1 MEDDQITA
9 ITIQGNEMAMLREKA
24 SIDIQVST
32 AKAYPRDM
40 QKALSNSI
48 FTVTMDIETA
58 STCTYSVPRG
68 GKAITGPSVHL
79 AKILM
84 QNWGNIR
91 GETKVIE
98 IGQRDIT
105 SQSVIWDLENNAA
118 LKVEV
123 KRSIMTDKGTKRMT
137 DDMITVTGNAANS
150 IALRNA
156 IFGII
161 PRAIVDKVYSASQ
174 QKIIG
179 DDQNFAKRVK
189 DVLAGFKKVYDK
201 DEAAVLPLVG
211 KAKIDQLTKG
221 DLVVLIGVAQ
231 ALKDGDVTAEMVFKP
246 AVKTGDEKKADLK
259 NNQAANAT
267 PQMP

>member
-1 MEDDQITA
+1 MEEDQITA

-40 QKALSNSI
+40 EKALKNSI

-123 KRSIMTDKGTKRMT
+123 KRSIMTKSGRMS

-161 PRAIVDKVYSASQ
+161 PRAIVDKVYASSQ

-189 DVLAGFKKVYDK
+189 DVLAGFKKVYNK
-201 DEAAVLPLVG
+201 EEVEVLPLVG
-211 KAKIDQLTKG
+211 KANVDQLTKG

-246 AVKTGDEKKADLK
+246 ATKTADEKKADLK
-259 NNQAANAT
+259 ANQSGNSPSA
-267 PQMP
+267 QMP

>member
-1 MEDDQITA
+1 MQEDQITA

-24 SIDIQVST
+24 AIDIQVST

-40 QKALSNSI
+40 ERALKNSI
-48 FTVTMDIETA
+48 FTVTMDVETA

-79 AKILM
+79 AKVLM

-123 KRSIMTDKGTKRMT
+123 KRSIMTKSGRMS

-161 PRAIVDKVYSASQ
+161 PRAIVDKVYAASQ

-179 DDQNFAKRVK
+179 DADSFGKRLK
-189 DVLAGFKKVYDK
+189 AVLAGYKKTYGK
-201 DEAAVLPLVG
+201 EEADVLGIVG
-211 KAKIDQLTKG
+211 KTNVSQITPD
-221 DLVVLIGVAQ
+221 DLVVLIGTAQ
-231 ALKDGDVTAEMVFKP
+231 SLKDGDTTIEIVFKP

-259 NNQAANAT
+259 TNQAAGAK
-267 PQMP
+267 PEMP

>member
-1 MEDDQITA
+1 MEEDQITA

-40 QKALSNSI
+40 KKALENSI
-48 FTVTMDIETA
+48 FTVTMDVETA

-68 GKAITGPSVHL
+68 GRAITGPSVHM

-123 KRSIMTDKGTKRMT
+123 KRSIMTKSGRMS
-137 DDMITVTGNAANS
+137 DDMITVTGNAANA

-161 PRAIVDKVYSASQ
+161 PRAIVDKVYAASQ

-179 DDQNFAKRVK
+179 DAESFSKRLK
-189 DVLAGFKKVYDK
+189 AVLAGFKKVYNKEEVD
-201 DEAAVLPLVG
+201 VLGLVG
-211 KAKIDQLTKG
+211 KTQMSQITSD
-221 DLVVLIGVAQ
+221 DLVVLIGTAQ
-231 ALKDGDVTAEMVFKP
+231 ALKDGDTTVDMVFKP
-246 AVKTGDEKKADLK
+246 APKTAEEKKAELK
-259 NNQAANAT
+259 ANQSGNAT
-267 PQMP
+267 PASQMP